1 MTLCIILLIMLVKK
15 CVTCFLG
22 ICAIEQMWSSA
33 EFLKINTN
41 TLTRLDMIK
50 CGLSVLDKMDNLAK
64 MQWML

>member
-22 ICAIEQMWSSA
+22 ICGIEQMWLSA